1 MYNSN
6 KPSIDELPSSAQL
19 LRSTIIAAVA
29 AVVILVT
36 IVLPADYGIDPT
48 KIGRVL
54 GLAEM
59 GEIKTQ
65 LAAEAEADKQSLPF
79 NPPAEADKQSSIG
92 RAILGL
98 FISQAHAQT
107 VQSEW
112 TDEVS
117 ISLKPGEGAE
127 IKLVMEKGAVATF
140 AWEVTDGVVNY
151 DLHGDGGGQSISYK
165 RARSVPSHK
174 GEVVAAFTGNH
185 GWFWRNRGRET
196 VTVTLRVKGA
206 YSSVKRTA

>member
-1 MYNSN
+1 MYNAN
-6 KPSIDELPSSAQL
+6 KPSIDELPSSTQL

-36 IVLPADYGIDPT
+36 IVLPAEYGVDPT
-48 KIGRVL
+48 RIGRAL

-65 LAAEAEADKQSLPF
+65 LAAEAEADKQMQPF
-79 NPPAEADKQSSIG
+79 APTAESDKRSSVG
-92 RAILGL
+92 SVILGL
-98 FISQAHAQT
+98 FISEAQAQT
-107 VQSEW
+107 VQSDW

-127 IKLVMEKGAVATF
+127 IKLVMEKDAVATF
-140 AWEVTDGVVNY
+140 AWHVIDGVVNY

-165 RARSVPSHK
+165 KDRSVPGHK

-185 GWFWRNRGRET
+185 GWFWRNRGRQA

-206 YSSVKRTA
+206 YSAVKRTA